1 MPDDNDFFKRL
12 LLGEPEPRKKS
23 LLDLVLE
30 VNAAP
35 TPPRSNLATLA
46 SLAGTPSALP
56 PISGFGR
63 LIGSPAPVPALPRVP
78 FEVPPNG
85 IKFGE
90 TVFSEPATFGGWL
103 PMAPGLYVILTRD
116 FKANPRPYRPLY
128 FGMAA
133 DLAERVTT
141 SHEKYDEWS
150 RCSGLTGILVAHHT
164 MSGSTEWQRANLEQA
179 LIRHY
184 APECN
189 KTHNPFGF

>member
-85 IKFGE
+85 IRFGE
-90 TVFSEPATFGGWL
+90 TLFSEPATFGGWL
-103 PMAPGLYVILTRD
+103 PMAPGLYVILTRTFQGEPASLSSALFRHGCGSSRARHD
-116 FKANPRPYRPLY
+116 ITRKVR
-128 FGMAA
+128 
-133 DLAERVTT
+133 RVV
-141 SHEKYDEWS
+141 E
-150 RCSGLTGILVAHHT
+150 
-164 MSGSTEWQRANLEQA
+164 MQ
-179 LIRHY
+179 
-184 APECN
+184 
-189 KTHNPFGF
+189 